1 MSRSSQTPA
10 PGTRMEAVSAV
21 VDRLGGALAQVL
33 AASSITRPQFI
44 QHAVVANLYVIEA
57 ARIAIERARRHDVA
71 EFARAILTDHEKIRS
86 ELLSFIGG
94 GNSPQ
99 MPPEEVDGLHRILLG
114 DLHGAA
120 DDAFDAR
127 YAAQQQ
133 IAFGEALTLFKT
145 YYRTGRDEGLR
156 SLIAIATPLLE
167 QHRDMADRLAE
178 EIAA

>member
-1 MSRSSQTPA
+1 MSQSSRNPM
-10 PGTRMEAVSAV
+10 PGSRMEAVSAV
-21 VDRLGGALAQVL
+21 VDRLGGAVAQVL

-71 EFARAILTDHEKIRS
+71 ELARALLADHEKIRR
-86 ELLSFIGG
+86 ELLSFVGG

-99 MPPEEVDGLHRILLG
+99 MPPERVDGLHRVLLG

-120 DDAFDAR
+120 NEAFDAR
-127 YAAQQQ
+127 YAAQQK
-133 IAFGEALTLFKT
+133 IAINEALTLFKT

-156 SLIAIATPLLE
+156 SLIAIATPVLE
-167 QHRDMADRLAE
+167 QHRNMAERLE
-178 EIAA
+178 REVAA